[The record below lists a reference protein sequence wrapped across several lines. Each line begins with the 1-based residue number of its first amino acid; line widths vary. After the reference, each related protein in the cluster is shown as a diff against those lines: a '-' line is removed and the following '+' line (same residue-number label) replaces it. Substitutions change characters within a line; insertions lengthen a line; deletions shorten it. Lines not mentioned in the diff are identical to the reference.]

1 MLLTKNFLMKRNKL
15 NDSINIELMI
25 LTFVEDFIKI

>member
-15 NDSINIELMI
+15 NDSIKIELMI